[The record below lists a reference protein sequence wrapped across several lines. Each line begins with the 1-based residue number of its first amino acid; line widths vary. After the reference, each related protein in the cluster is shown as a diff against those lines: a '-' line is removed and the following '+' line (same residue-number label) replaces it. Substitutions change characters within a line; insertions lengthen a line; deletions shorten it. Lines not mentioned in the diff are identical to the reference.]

1 VNERLLTLVRL
12 STERRGER
20 RKRTIAIDG
29 LDFAALVEQAEQVSA
44 GRWTKYEPADI
55 IRGLI
60 REHNDAWLKAPEDKP
75 AKAKAKAKPAKTGG
89 RRG

>member
-1 VNERLLTLVRL
+1 VNERLLNLVRL
-12 STERRGER
+12 TTDRRGAR
-20 RKRTIAIDG
+20 SKRTIAIDE
-29 LDFAALVEQAEQVSA
+29 LDFTALVEQAEQLSA

-75 AKAKAKAKPAKTGG
+75 AKPAKAKPAKKGG